1 MGDLI
6 LLYWCN
12 SIDLKVTFAGHL
24 DWVLM
29 QKKQKWHSWSGTRLG
44 QPWATLPM
52 AVLGS
57 HLHPPSPDKAG
68 HSKPCL
74 PWTPPWVRLSTPL
87 PPLKP
92 NQALTWLEKPT
103 NSSLNHHH
111 HVQPQWW
118 PMVCKQDRARP
129 QMHNE
134 TWRTSLALSLKCMAF
149 LFCPVPMLMLL
160 SLSCGTNNVF
170 TEKATQGADVEL

>member
-1 MGDLI
+1 MQFH
-6 LLYWCN
+6 WPK
-12 SIDLKVTFAGHL
+12 SHL
-24 DWVLM
+24 CRAF
-29 QKKQKWHSWSGTRLG
+29 RLG
-44 QPWATLPM
+44 FDAEKPKVALLERDTTRSALATLPM

-92 NQALTWLEKPT
+92 NQALTWLEKTT